1 MESNALMHYG
11 VKGMRWGVRRYQ
23 NADGTLTDA
32 GKRKQ
37 AKAYQKELNKAEEKS
52 ARLYG
57 ATYSNMAARDYAGE
71 QYSKASAKYN
81 RISQEERGTK
91 SAIKQRKKAEEWA
104 KRYASSDKR
113 VQDLDRKYYESLVE
127 QSDIIKKISSDKSYI
142 TSYSTGN
149 ANAYASYKDERMYRK
164 ENGKSFWRDT
174 TNTPTSVSYT
184 KTNVHVDNEK
194 NRKKYLKAN
203 KQRRKDYEL
212 YRTEVY
218 YY

>member
-1 MESNALMHYG
+1 MENNALMHYG

-37 AKAYQKELNKAEEKS
+37 AKAYQKELNKAEDKS

-57 ATYSNMAARDYAGE
+57 ATYSNMAARDYAGQ

-104 KRYASSDKR
+104 ERYASSDKR

-127 QSDIIKKISSDKSYI
+127 QSNIIKKISSDKSYI

-149 ANAYASYKDERMYRK
+149 TNAYAGYKDERMYRK

-184 KTNVHVDNEK
+184 RTNVHVDNEK

-203 KQRRKDYEL
+203 KQRRKDYGL

>member
-113 VQDLDRKYYESLVE
+113 VQDLDRKYYESLVK
-127 QSDIIKKISSDKSYI
+127 QSDIVKKISSDKSYI

-149 ANAYASYKDERMYRK
+149 ANAYAGYKDERMYRK

>member
-57 ATYSNMAARDYAGE
+57 ATYSHMAARDYAGK

-104 KRYASSDKR
+104 ERYASSDKR

-127 QSDIIKKISSDKSYI
+127 QSNIIKKISSDKNYI

-149 ANAYASYKDERMYRK
+149 ANAYAGYKDERMYRK

-203 KQRRKDYEL
+203 KQRREDYGL